1 MRRSNR
7 FSFSYSLADIVRRVR
22 VTNNILS
29 PCDLEE
35 RRVRLTKGI
44 LSPCD
49 LEVRRVRMTNNTSGP
64 CDQG

>member
-35 RRVRLTKGI
+35 RR
-44 LSPCD
+44 
-49 LEVRRVRMTNNTSGP
+49 GP
-64 CDQG
+64 CDQGYIKSV